1 MNNQASANVSKMLEH
16 IISAAKHL
24 QSSKFGD
31 ILLEYEGDVEAI
43 YHSINKLD
51 IAVTRQSR

>member
-16 IISAAKHL
+16 IVSAAKHL
-24 QSSKFGD
+24 QSSKFDD
-31 ILLEYEGDVEAI
+31 ILLKYEDEVKSL

-51 IAVTRQSR
+51 IVVTRQSR

>member
-1 MNNQASANVSKMLEH
+1 MNNQSSVDISKMLEH

-31 ILLEYEGDVEAI
+31 ILLEYEGDVEQI

-51 IAVTRQSR
+51 IVVTRQSR

>member
-31 ILLEYEGDVEAI
+31 ILLEYEGDVKAI

-51 IAVTRQSR
+51 IVVTRQSR